1 MVKKSVNLIGQE
13 HILISN
19 LKLCIKFRKI
29 VYFVINQS
37 ILHSNLF
44 LIRSNPPSN
53 PRDTE
58 YVQTSLGPAN
68 HVSSGLTINM
78 SLKSFLYQVAF
89 RAMSVHL
96 CIHLFN
102 NFGQNTTQVY
112 VFIPYKVVIHHKGSV
127 LRTKTFWPASQPTKK
142 VPKIVFIEYG
152 CVIYCYQVHRR
163 QISKIQRK
171 MTCPQHTALP
181 KYWCLALK

>member
-44 LIRSNPPSN
+44 LIRSNPLSN

-58 YVQTSLGPAN
+58 YVQKSLGPAN

-112 VFIPYKVVIHHKGSV
+112 VFIPYKVIIHHKGCVS
-127 LRTKTFWPASQPTKK
+127 RPKTFWPASQPTKK
-142 VPKIVFIEYG
+142 LPKIVFIEYG

-171 MTCPQHTALP
+171 MTCPQIQPCPNIGAWP
-181 KYWCLALK
+181 